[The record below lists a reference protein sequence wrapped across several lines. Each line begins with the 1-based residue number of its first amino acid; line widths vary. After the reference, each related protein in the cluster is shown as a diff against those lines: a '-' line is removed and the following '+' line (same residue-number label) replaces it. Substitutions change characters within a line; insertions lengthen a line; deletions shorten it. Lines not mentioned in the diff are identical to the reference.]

1 MASSKVIK
9 IAIYTILQYL
19 TSSADHIQNCYQ
31 IGLREINN
39 LFTRKIDDGIGKYF
53 GGIDDIGALNF

>member
-39 LFTRKIDDGIGKYF
+39 LFTRKIDGIGKYF
-53 GGIDDIGALNF
+53 GGIDDIGDLNF

>member
-39 LFTRKIDDGIGKYF
+39 LFTRKTDGIGKYF
-53 GGIDDIGALNF
+53 GGIDDIGDLNF